1 MATKTRKDLGE
12 VISEHN
18 HKTVYVKDGVITKV
32 FDHKFYDGSFA
43 FKEAM
48 YQQYAYECKIYVPQV
63 YGVFQVGEDWAIS
76 SQEIKG
82 KTLAQMMAED
92 PEHKKKYV
100 VELVKIHIQLLS
112 RLSSNL
118 MLPKLKD
125 KLNSYISDSGL
136 SSSTRYDLHVKLEKM
151 PNHYKFCHGD
161 FFPQNVIFDE
171 TGKYYILNWAHVTR
185 GNASADASMTYL
197 LFLLNGDEKAANTY
211 LREFCKKTY
220 TNESYVQQ
228 WISVCSAAKLKS
240 VSDEAQ
246 KKLLLDNIDVVE
258 Y

>member
-1 MATKTRKDLGE
+1 MSTRELGE
-12 VISEHN
+12 LVVEHN
-18 HKTVYVKDGVITKV
+18 HKKIFVKDGVITKV

-43 FKEAM
+43 MKEAM
-48 YQQYAYECKIYVPQV
+48 YQQYAYESKISVPEV
-63 YGVFQVGEDWAIS
+63 YEVFRVGDDWAFS

-82 KTLAQMMAED
+82 KTLAQMMKED
-92 PEHKKKYV
+92 PENKKKYI

-125 KLNSYISDSGL
+125 KLNAYISDSGL

-161 FFPQNVIFDE
+161 FYPQNIIFDE
-171 TGKYYILNWAHVTR
+171 EGKYYILDWAHVTR
-185 GNASADASMTYL
+185 GNASADAAMTYL
-197 LFLLNGDEKAANTY
+197 LFLLDGDEKSANTY
-211 LREFCKKTY
+211 LKEFCKKTY
-220 TNESYVQQ
+220 TNANYVQQ
-228 WISVCSAAKLKS
+228 WISVCSAARLKA
-240 VSDEAQ
+240 VQDEAQ

>member
-1 MATKTRKDLGE
+1 MATRELGE
-12 VISEHN
+12 LVVEHN
-18 HKTVYVKDGVITKV
+18 HKKIFVKDGVITKV

-43 FKEAM
+43 MKEAM
-48 YQQYAYECKIYVPQV
+48 YQQYAYESKISVPEV
-63 YGVFQVGEDWAIS
+63 YEVFRVGDDWAFS

-82 KTLAQMMAED
+82 KTLAQMMKED
-92 PEHKKKYV
+92 PENKKKYV

-125 KLNSYISDSGL
+125 KLNAYISDSGL

-161 FFPQNVIFDE
+161 FYPQNIIFDE
-171 TGKYYILNWAHVTR
+171 SGKYYILDWAHVTR
-185 GNASADASMTYL
+185 GNASADAAMTYL
-197 LFLLNGDEKAANTY
+197 LFLLDGDEKSASTY
-211 LREFCKKTY
+211 LKEFCKKTY
-220 TNESYVQQ
+220 TNANYVQQ
-228 WISVCSAAKLKS
+228 WISVCSAARLKA
-240 VSDEAQ
+240 VQDEAQ

>member
-1 MATKTRKDLGE
+1 MATRELGE
-12 VISEHN
+12 LVVEHN
-18 HKTVYVKDGVITKV
+18 HKKIFVKDGVITKV

-43 FKEAM
+43 MKEAM
-48 YQQYAYECKIYVPQV
+48 YQQYAYESKISVPEV
-63 YGVFQVGEDWAIS
+63 YEVFRVGDDWAFS

-82 KTLAQMMAED
+82 KTLAQMMKED
-92 PEHKKKYV
+92 PENKKKYV

-125 KLNSYISDSGL
+125 KLNAYISDSGL

-161 FFPQNVIFDE
+161 FYPQNIIFDE
-171 TGKYYILNWAHVTR
+171 AGKYYILDWAHVTR
-185 GNASADASMTYL
+185 GNASADAAMTYL
-197 LFLLNGDEKAANTY
+197 LFLLDGDEKSANTY
-211 LREFCKKTY
+211 LKEFCKKTY
-220 TNESYVQQ
+220 TNANYVQQ
-228 WISVCSAAKLKS
+228 WISVCSAARLKA
-240 VSDEAQ
+240 VQDEAQ

>member
-1 MATKTRKDLGE
+1 MATRELGE
-12 VISEHN
+12 LVVEHN
-18 HKTVYVKDGVITKV
+18 HKKIFVKDGVITKV

-43 FKEAM
+43 MKEAM
-48 YQQYAYECKIYVPQV
+48 YQQYAYESKISVPEV
-63 YGVFQVGEDWAIS
+63 YEVFRVGDDWAFS

-82 KTLAQMMAED
+82 KTLAQMMKED
-92 PEHKKKYV
+92 PENKKKYV

-125 KLNSYISDSGL
+125 KLNAYISDSGL

-161 FFPQNVIFDE
+161 FYPQNIIFDE
-171 TGKYYILNWAHVTR
+171 SGKYYILDWAHVTR
-185 GNASADASMTYL
+185 GNASADAAMTYL
-197 LFLLNGDEKAANTY
+197 LFLLDGDEKSANTY
-211 LREFCKKTY
+211 LKEFCKKTY
-220 TNESYVQQ
+220 TNANYVQQ
-228 WISVCSAAKLKS
+228 WISVCSAARLKA
-240 VSDEAQ
+240 VQDEAQ

>member
-1 MATKTRKDLGE
+1 MATRELGE
-12 VISEHN
+12 LVVEHN
-18 HKTVYVKDGVITKV
+18 HKKIFVKDGVITKV

-43 FKEAM
+43 MKEAM
-48 YQQYAYECKIYVPQV
+48 YQQYAYESKISVPEV
-63 YGVFQVGEDWAIS
+63 YEVFRVGDDWAFS

-82 KTLAQMMAED
+82 KTLAQMMKED
-92 PEHKKKYV
+92 PENKKKYV

-125 KLNSYISDSGL
+125 KLNAYISDSGL

-161 FFPQNVIFDE
+161 FYPQNIIFDE
-171 TGKYYILNWAHVTR
+171 AGKYYILDWAHVTR
-185 GNASADASMTYL
+185 GNASADAAMTYL
-197 LFLLNGDEKAANTY
+197 LFLLDGDEKSANTY
-211 LREFCKKTY
+211 LKEFCKKTY
-220 TNESYVQQ
+220 TNANYVQQ
-228 WISVCSAAKLKS
+228 WISVCSAARLKA
-240 VSDEAQ
+240 VQDESQ